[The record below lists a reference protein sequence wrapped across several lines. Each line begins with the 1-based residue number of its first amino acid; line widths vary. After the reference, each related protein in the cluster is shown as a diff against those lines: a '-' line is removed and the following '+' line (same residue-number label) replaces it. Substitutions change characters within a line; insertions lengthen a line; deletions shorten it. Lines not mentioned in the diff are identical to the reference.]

1 MGWFSPV
8 KGTYPDLAQVDKTL
22 PVKGG
27 VKAIERGTIVALKA
41 DSDGNSDEGVWDVAG
56 ATDKLLYVALQ
67 DYTDP
72 TAGFAGTAFV
82 PPTPSK
88 PAGGEPRITA
98 LSLDMDAEY
107 ETTVFDAGK
116 TYAAGDALKVVNGE
130 LTKAESGDNVI
141 GYVTKPATERWIN
154 NAIAAPANGTDQR
167 LAVRTGANK
176 FVLRFRTK

>member
-41 DSDGNSDEGVWDVAG
+41 DSDGNSAEGVWDVAG
-56 ATDKLLYVALQ
+56 VTDKLLYIALQ

-72 TAGFAGTAFV
+72 TAGFAGTAFDPKGGV
-82 PPTPSK
+82 PC
-88 PAGGEPRITA
+88 ITA
-98 LSLDMDAEY
+98 LALKLMVVKEENDPNPD
-107 ETTVFDAGK
+107 K
-116 TYAAGDALKVVNGE
+116 TYVAGDALKVVDGK
-130 LTKAESGDNVI
+130 LTKATSGDNVI

-154 NAIAAPANGTDQR
+154 NAIAVPADGTDQR

>member
-27 VKAIERGTIVALKA
+27 VKTIERGTIVALKA
-41 DSDGNSDEGVWDVAG
+41 DSDGNSAEGVWDVAG
-56 ATDKLLYVALQ
+56 ATDKLLYIALQ

-72 TAGFAGTAFV
+72 TAGFAGTSFDPKGGV
-82 PPTPSK
+82 PC
-88 PAGGEPRITA
+88 ITA

-107 ETTVFDAGK
+107 ETSVFDAEK
-116 TYAAGDALKVVNGE
+116 TYAAGDALKVVNGR
-130 LTKAESGDNVI
+130 LTKAENGDNVI
-141 GYVTKPATERWIN
+141 GYVTKPKTERWIN
-154 NAIAAPANGTDQR
+154 NAIAVPADVTDQR

>member
-27 VKAIERGTIVALKA
+27 VKTIERGTIVTLKA
-41 DSDGNSDEGVWDVAG
+41 DSDGNSAEGVWDVAG
-56 ATDKLLYVALQ
+56 ATDKLLYIALQ

-72 TAGFAGTAFV
+72 TAGYAGTAFD
-82 PPTPSK
+82 PN
-88 PAGGEPRITA
+88 GGVPRINA
-98 LSLDMDAEY
+98 LALDMDAEY
-107 ETTVFDAGK
+107 ETSVFDLALK
-116 TYAAGDALKVVNGE
+116 NNCVAGDPLKVVNGR
-130 LTKAESGDNVI
+130 LAKASGGDNVI
-141 GYVTKPATERWIN
+141 GYVTLPPTERWIN
-154 NAIAAPANGTDQR
+154 NAIAVPADVTDQR

>member
-41 DSDGNSDEGVWDVAG
+41 DSDGNSAEGVWDVAG
-56 ATDKLLYVALQ
+56 VTDKLLYIALQ

-72 TAGFAGTAFV
+72 TAGFAGTAFDPKGGV
-82 PPTPSK
+82 PC
-88 PAGGEPRITA
+88 ITA
-98 LSLDMDAEY
+98 LALDMDAEY
-107 ETTVFDAGK
+107 ETSVFDTDK
-116 TYAAGDALKVVNGE
+116 TYVAGDALKVVDGK
-130 LTKAESGDNVI
+130 LTKATSGDNVI

-154 NAIAAPANGTDQR
+154 NAIAVPANGTDQR
-167 LAVRTGANK
+167 LAIRTGANK